1 MKPQER
7 IDFVKNYSKFIN
19 DVVKGSGIFA
29 GTLIAQAILE
39 SSGKYKTNN
48 KWLVGGSKL
57 SQDANNF
64 FGIKASPS
72 WKGDVY
78 NIQTGEYTPSGQY
91 YQIKDNFRKYN
102 SVEDSIK
109 DYVNFLQSNPRY
121 KKAGVFDAK
130 SVKEQAQKLQQAG
143 YATAPN
149 YADIVEEVYNNV
161 SKYITENK
169 AIIGGSTILTILS
182 IFFIFKYFK

>member
-7 IDFVKNYSKFIN
+7 VDFVKNYSKFIS
-19 DVVKGSGIFA
+19 DTVKGSGIFA

-57 SQDANNF
+57 SQEANNF
-64 FGIKASPS
+64 FGIKASES

-78 NIQTGEYTPSGQY
+78 NISTGEYTPSGSY
-91 YQIKDNFRKYN
+91 YTIKDNFRKYN

-109 DYVNFLQSNPRY
+109 DYINFLKTNPRY
-121 KKAGVFDAK
+121 KKAGVFEAK
-130 SVKEQAQKLQQAG
+130 TVKEQAEKLQKAG
-143 YATAPN
+143 YATAPD
-149 YADIVEEVYNNV
+149 YADIVNEVYNSV

-169 AIIGGSTILTILS
+169 TIIGGSTLLTILS
-182 IFFIFKYFK
+182 IFLIYKYFK